1 MILPIYVY
9 GSDVLK
15 AKAQE
20 MDLASYE
27 GLQKLIANM
36 QETME
41 KADGV
46 GIAAPQVGLAIRLL
60 IVDGAPFGEDD
71 PELAVFRRVMIN
83 PVLLEASEET
93 AEYSE
98 GCLSVPDIQADITR
112 PARIKVKY
120 LNDKV
125 EVVTEDFDGFKCRMV
140 QHEMDHL
147 DGKMF
152 VDRATPIRKKM
163 IAAKL
168 GKIADGKVR
177 THYKVARP
185 VPKKK

>member
-1 MILPIYVY
+1 MVLPIYVY
-9 GSDVLK
+9 GADVLREN
-15 AKAQE
+15 AKEIDFAN
-20 MDLASYE
+20 YE
-27 GLQKLIANM
+27 GLQELIANM

-71 PELAVFRRVMIN
+71 PELAAFRRVMIN
-83 PVLLEASEET
+83 PVLLEESEET
-93 AEYSE
+93 ADYNE
-98 GCLSVPDIQADITR
+98 GCLSVPDIHADITR
-112 PARIKVKY
+112 PAKIKVKY
-120 LNDKV
+120 LNGNG
-125 EVVTEDFDGFKCRMV
+125 EEVTEELDGFKCRMV

-147 DGKMF
+147 NGKMF

-168 GKIADGKVR
+168 GKIAAGNVR

-185 VPKKK
+185 VAKKK